1 MRSGDRAWG
10 EAIQP
15 LDVQTGSSCA
25 ALLGIGRPL
34 GLRTDTS
41 RDWSDSLQIPG
52 TQQPVALIVTGDT
65 QSCHGKE
72 QKTGRQA
79 GILQHGLG
87 HGCYHFLNMEE
98 NLIWGRRGVDY
109 SRPTSPPAAPRAAL
123 SLEPQGTAGLCC
135 QHMGIGSTSA
145 ATGGTGVPKA
155 EAQHL
160 SFDSSS

>member
-1 MRSGDRAWG
+1 MGSGDRAWG

-79 GILQHGLG
+79 GILQHDVG

-98 NLIWGRRGVDY
+98 NLIWGQRGGGLQQAHTASLLLPGLPCHWSPEALQVD
-109 SRPTSPPAAPRAAL
+109 AA
-123 SLEPQGTAGLCC
+123 
-135 QHMGIGSTSA
+135 STW
-145 ATGGTGVPKA
+145 G
-155 EAQHL
+155 
-160 SFDSSS
+160 